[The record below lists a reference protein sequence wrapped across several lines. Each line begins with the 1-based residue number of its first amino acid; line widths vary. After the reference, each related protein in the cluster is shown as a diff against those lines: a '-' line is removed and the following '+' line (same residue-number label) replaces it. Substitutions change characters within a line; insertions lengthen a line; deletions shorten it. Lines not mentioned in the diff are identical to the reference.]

1 MLETSRVWRV
11 IWALVDLDR
20 YLGWDVVD
28 LKEDLERTPGVSVN
42 LALKEGCPAAGVFP
56 CHRGG
61 RGACLNATKLSSLK
75 IFWRPSAASGN
86 VPEGAQRKTS
96 SGGDCPLHTQRTSV
110 LNRKKLFF
118 AKDQAERGRPRPS
131 CQFTIT
137 VLPYR
142 GGASGGCE
150 LARRSHGLR
159 ELLREAAAA
168 GMEMGSARRRAGE
181 LR

>member
-1 MLETSRVWRV
+1 MLETSRVRRV
-11 IWALVDLDR
+11 IWPCRPRQVR
-20 YLGWDVVD
+20 GGRRGPQRGPG
-28 LKEDLERTPGVSVN
+28 EDTWRLREPRPE
-42 LALKEGCPAAGVFP
+42 EGCPAAGFSVP
-56 CHRGG
+56 SRR

-75 IFWRPSAASGN
+75 IFWRPSAASGSA
-86 VPEGAQRKTS
+86 EGAQRKTS
-96 SGGDCPLHTQRTSV
+96 SGGTVLSIHREPRSKPEETLLQRSG
-110 LNRKKLFF
+110 
-118 AKDQAERGRPRPS
+118 ERGRPRPS

-142 GGASGGCE
+142 AARQGCE

-168 GMEMGSARRRAGE
+168 GMEMGPHAEGGE